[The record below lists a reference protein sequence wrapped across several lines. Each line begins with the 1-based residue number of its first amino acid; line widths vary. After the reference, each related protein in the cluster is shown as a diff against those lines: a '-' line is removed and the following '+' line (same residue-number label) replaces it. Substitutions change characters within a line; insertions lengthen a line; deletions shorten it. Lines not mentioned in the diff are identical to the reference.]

1 MDWYE
6 TLKTTAMVMLIFD
19 IMLNWGWYRN
29 RKSSD
34 KAELVDGFKTIWHR
48 RFNTMTTVVV
58 TITAI
63 AIIAHWIK
71 ALI

>member
-34 KAELVDGFKTIWHR
+34 KVELVDGFKTIWHR
-48 RFNTMTTVVV
+48 RFNTMTIVLV

>member
-19 IMLNWGWYRN
+19 IMLNWSWYRH

-34 KAELVDGFKTIWHR
+34 QAELVDGFKTIWHR

-63 AIIAHWIK
+63 TIIAHWIK